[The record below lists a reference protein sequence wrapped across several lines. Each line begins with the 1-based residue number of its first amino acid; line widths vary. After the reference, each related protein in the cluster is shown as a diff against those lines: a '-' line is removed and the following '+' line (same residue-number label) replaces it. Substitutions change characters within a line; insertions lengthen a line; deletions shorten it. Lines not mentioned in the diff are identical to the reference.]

1 MLCIFYLSRLCN
13 LIIHSLY
20 SLLMYPMKKLISFMF
35 GELNPFHDVLPDPH
49 KKDDD
54 ADVFPDD
61 EKVYLPIMPPEP
73 SPIPETKPKLKDQAE
88 KPPVSETNNDANNK
102 AVDKITKPE
111 EDRFNGVFDFMKMPN
126 PFKRYY
132 EYCYPYPYKKAK
144 SQPKRVEEK
153 NEKSFLEKMVEM
165 VE

>member
-13 LIIHSLY
+13 LIIYSLY
-20 SLLMYPMKKLISFMF
+20 SLSMYPMKKLISFMF

-54 ADVFPDD
+54 AEIFPDD
-61 EKVYLPIMPPEP
+61 EKIYLPIMPPEP
-73 SPIPETKPKLKDQAE
+73 NPTPNIKPKLKEQAE
-88 KPPVSETNNDANNK
+88 KPPISESNNGAGVVEK
-102 AVDKITKPE
+102 AIKPE

-144 SQPKRVEEK
+144 TQPKKVEEK
-153 NEKSFLEKMVEM
+153 IEKSFLEKMVEM